1 LSPLRYTVVFYS
13 ALAGACLFEETLIR
27 HRRALIIITHTV
39 VFVLSLTAAFAV
51 RFDLSIPPDYLR
63 LLQLTLPLFVGTKLL
78 LFGLMKQFSGWW
90 RYVSLDDLMTLAT
103 ATLVSLLILGGLV
116 YIAGLREFPRTVFV
130 VDAMFT
136 GSLLAG
142 LRVGI
147 RVFRERRGISLLGT
161 EDEKR
166 CLVVG
171 TGATA
176 ENLVREVSRS
186 RGLGIRLVGMVSP
199 DLRYVGSRIGG
210 QQIVGGIDDL
220 PRLVK
225 KLAADQVIIALEGS
239 SGEVTRR
246 VVGLCSSIDVG
257 YRILPPTEDLVQ
269 GRVSISRLREVSL
282 QDLLGR
288 PPVRLDD
295 EQIAGI
301 ISGETVLVTGAGGS
315 IGSELCR
322 QVARFGAGRLVM
334 LEQAE
339 NPLFH
344 LERELT
350 AEYPDLRLEPMVADV
365 VDAVRL
371 KAIFQLFEPRLVLHA
386 AAHKHVPLM
395 EQNPSEAIKNNIVG
409 TWNVIQASQDAGA
422 QTCVLI
428 STDKAVNPT
437 SVMGASK
444 RMAEMLVQSQNS
456 RSRTVLAAVRF
467 GNVLGSNGSVI
478 PIFQQQIAAGGPV
491 TVTHPEMRR
500 YFMTIPEATQLVLQ
514 AGALAK
520 GGEVFVLD
528 MGEPVYIIDVARD
541 LIRLS
546 GLRPD
551 IDIPIVFNGMR
562 PGEKL
567 FEELSTSQ
575 ETTERTAHGR
585 VFRCVIDP
593 PDAERVIDAAETLRE
608 TATEPFTPAQIR
620 RALFETLQALETGQ
634 PIPRRIRFSDSG
646 KIVAFVD
653 PSRPTNAT
661 AR

>member
-1 LSPLRYTVVFYS
+1 MLHS
-13 ALAGACLFEETLIR
+13 ALAGTCLFEETLIR
-27 HRRALIIITHTV
+27 HRRALIIITHAA

-103 ATLVSLLILGGLV
+103 ATLVSLLILGGVV

-136 GSLLAG
+136 GSLLAA

-147 RVFRERRGISLLGT
+147 RVFRERRGISLRGT
-161 EDEKR
+161 ADEKR

-199 DLRYVGSRIGG
+199 DPRYVGSRIGG

-246 VVGLCSSIDVG
+246 VVSLCSSIDVG

-269 GRVSISRLREVSL
+269 GRVSVSRLREVSL

-350 AEYPDLRLEPMVADV
+350 AEYPDLRLEPIVADV

-409 TWNVIQASQDAGA
+409 TWNVIQASQDAGV

-514 AGALAK
+514 AGALAR

-608 TATEPFTPAQIR
+608 TATEPFTPAQLR

-646 KIVAFVD
+646 KIVAFMD
-653 PSRPTNAT
+653 PSRSTNVS

>member
-1 LSPLRYTVVFYS
+1 ML
-13 ALAGACLFEETLIR
+13 EETLIR
-27 HRRALIIITHTV
+27 HRRGLIMLTHATV
-39 VFVLSLTAAFAV
+39 FTLSLLAAFAV
-51 RFDLSIPPDYLR
+51 RFDVSIPPDYIR

-78 LFGLMKQFSGWW
+78 VFGLMKQFSGWW
-90 RYVSLDDLMTLAT
+90 RYVSLDDLLTLAA
-103 ATLVSLLILGGLV
+103 ATLLSLLILGGLV

-136 GSLLAG
+136 ATLLAT

-147 RVFRERRGISLLGT
+147 RVFRERRGTLSQQGN
-161 EDEKR
+161 ESAKR

-186 RGLGIRLVGMVSP
+186 RGLGIHLVGMVSP
-199 DLRYVGSRIGG
+199 DTRYVGSRIGG
-210 QQIVGGIDDL
+210 LQIVGGIDDL
-220 PRLVK
+220 PRLVQ
-225 KLAADQVIIALEGS
+225 KLAADQVIIALEGN
-239 SGEVTRR
+239 SGDITRR
-246 VVGLCSSIDVG
+246 VVSLCSSNDVG

-269 GRVSISRLREVSL
+269 GRVSVSRLRDVSL

-295 EQIAGI
+295 EQIAGL

-334 LEQAE
+334 LEQSE

-350 AEYPDLRLEPMVADV
+350 AEYPDLRLEPVVADV

-371 KAIFQLFEPRLVLHA
+371 KAIFQLYEPRLVLHA

-409 TWNVIQASQDAGA
+409 TWNVIQASQDAGV

-444 RMAEMLVQSQNS
+444 RMAEMLVQSQNA

-514 AGALAK
+514 AGALAQ

-551 IDIPIVFNGMR
+551 IDIPIVFHGMR

-593 PDAERVIDAAETLRE
+593 PDAERVIDAASTLRE
-608 TATEPFTPAQIR
+608 TAMEPFTPAQIR
-620 RALFETLQALETGQ
+620 RALFETLHALESGQ

-646 KIVAFVD
+646 KIIAFVD
-653 PSRPTNAT
+653 PAQTTNPTAH
-661 AR
+661 